1 MATTWFVIAD
11 ESRVRIFE
19 NEGRQIDLQEIKDFV
34 SPEGRMREQDLALDA
49 KGQHF
54 SSSDRTGGNTAEPNV
69 SQTQHAQELFA
80 KEISAYLDKAR
91 LEQRYDKLRV
101 IAFSKFLGM
110 LRNNLSKEVQQLVEE
125 EVSKNIAGLSEH
137 EIEEYIRSR
146 LH

>member
-1 MATTWFVIAD
+1 MATTWFVVAD
-11 ESRVRIFE
+11 EHRVRIFE

-34 SPEGRMREQDLALDA
+34 SPEGRMLEQNLALDA
-49 KGQHF
+49 KGQYF
-54 SSSDRTGGNTAEPNV
+54 GKGDRMGGNTAEANV

-80 KEISAYLDKAR
+80 KEISAYLEKCR

-110 LRNNLSKEVQQLVEE
+110 LRNNLSKDVQRLVEE
-125 EVSKNIAGLSEH
+125 EVSKNITGLSEH
-137 EIEEYIRSR
+137 EIEEYIRLR